1 MVYRIK
7 TKYVVYPSLFYERE
21 REREREQLSCQ
32 VSFGG
37 TYIFTIFTT
46 MPSNI
51 ATWVLKTTLKSSLN
65 TFFK

>member
-21 REREREQLSCQ
+21 REREREREGGSSCH
-32 VSFGG
+32 VNSVLVGP
-37 TYIFTIFTT
+37 TLFTIFTT

-51 ATWVLKTTLKSSLN
+51 AT
-65 TFFK
+65 